1 MDKQTNFILIITHS
15 IILIFSLFMIA
26 YICIIEFFGSKSYST
41 PPFIPLV
48 SFLIALIYFC
58 LLLFKKINASKA
70 HKNTKGNYRG
80 FIYSTVVVSTLACL
94 IFCIVLDTIP
104 TALSDI
110 LTILAIL
117 LTVSCD
123 ILTDI
128 LKNFAESKL
137 Y

>member
-1 MDKQTNFILIITHS
+1 MSKQTNFLNIITHS
-15 IILIFSLFMIA
+15 IIFIFSLFMIV
-26 YICIIEFFGSKSYST
+26 YILVIELFVAKSYST
-41 PPFIPLV
+41 PPFIPLL

-58 LLLFKKINASKA
+58 LLSYKKVNASRA
-70 HKNTKGNYRG
+70 HKNTKANFRG
-80 FIYSTVVVSTLACL
+80 FIYFTVVISTLVCL
-94 IFCIVLDTIP
+94 ILCILLNTIP

-117 LTVSCD
+117 LTISCN

-137 Y
+137 N